1 MKVLPVIRA
10 KPRCARSRVR
20 AMFPNVDTI
29 RAFIAINPCEELVAK
44 LDALQRKL
52 DADLPPRAVRWVL
65 PQHIHLTL
73 KFLGN
78 VDAQQLAALRE
89 AFAQACA
96 GMAPFE
102 LGAARVGCFPN
113 RARPRVIW
121 IGLDG
126 DLNALRELQRRIDAA
141 TREFLRHDSV

>member
-1 MKVLPVIRA
+1 
-10 KPRCARSRVR
+10 
-20 AMFPNVDTI
+20 
-29 RAFIAINPCEELVAK
+29 FIAINPGEELVAE

-52 DADLPPRAVRWVL
+52 DADLPPRAVRWVR

-89 AFAQACA
+89 AFALACA
-96 GMAPFE
+96 GSAPFE
-102 LGAARVGCFPN
+102 LCAAHVGCFPN

-121 IGLDG
+121 VGLDS
-126 DLNALRELQRRIDAA
+126 DLN
-141 TREFLRHDSV
+141 